1 MCLIISVFA
10 GGARATMRAA
20 ERACVTKTF
29 SLPVVLREGN
39 RRGELCVCARV
50 KAAAA
55 SRKIHYF
62 HCATAKTTNLL
73 LNVSFVYIRD
83 GSMGFAMTKTD
94 YQFTKCSTGTK
105 ILCSLMFLC
114 YL

>member
-1 MCLIISVFA
+1 MFA
-10 GGARATMRAA
+10 GGARAAMRTA
-20 ERACVTKTF
+20 ERECVSKTF
-29 SLPVVLREGN
+29 GLPVVLREEN
-39 RRGELCVCARV
+39 RTGELCVCARV

-55 SRKIHYF
+55 SRKIHCF
-62 HCATAKTTNLL
+62 HCTTAKTTNLL
-73 LNVSFVYIRD
+73 LNVSSVYIKD

-94 YQFTKCSTGTK
+94 YQFTECSTGTK